1 MFEFEYIFFI
11 FRYSAKAD
19 KRVSFYLLVEGK
31 PDPTWGLSL
40 DKLEADEIIEDLHID
55 MKESIS
61 EIKRQVNQ
69 AKRTQWIRRS
79 SMSKDIMRN
88 EALKCKFSDE
98 LLLYQMKKNNVRMEY
113 FQFQFYNLYHIT
125 AMIDKWSF
133 IHVLLVITI
142 ALVQVYVFRDMF
154 SSGEKKLT
162 RHRMGAFT

>member
-1 MFEFEYIFFI
+1 M
-11 FRYSAKAD
+11 
-19 KRVSFYLLVEGK
+19 
-31 PDPTWGLSL
+31 
-40 DKLEADEIIEDLHID
+40 DKLEAEEVIEDLHID

-88 EALKCKFSDE
+88 EALKCKFIDSLFCIKSDKF
-98 LLLYQMKKNNVRMEY
+98 LAKMKD
-113 FQFQFYNLYHIT
+113 FQFQFYNLYRIT

-133 IHVLLVITI
+133 IHILVVITI

>member
-1 MFEFEYIFFI
+1 M
-11 FRYSAKAD
+11 
-19 KRVSFYLLVEGK
+19 
-31 PDPTWGLSL
+31 
-40 DKLEADEIIEDLHID
+40 DKLEAEEVIEDLHID

-88 EALKCKFSDE
+88 EALKCKFSDN
-98 LLLYQMKKNNVRMEY
+98 LFCIKSDKFSINAKMKD
-113 FQFQFYNLYHIT
+113 FQFQFYNFYRIT

-133 IHVLLVITI
+133 IHILVVITI
-142 ALVQVYVFRDMF
+142 ALVQGYVFRDMF

>member
-1 MFEFEYIFFI
+1 MFEYEYTFFL

-40 DKLEADEIIEDLHID
+40 DKLEAEEVIEDLHID

-88 EALKCKFSDE
+88 EALKCKFSDT
-98 LLLYQMKKNNVRMEY
+98 LLLYTIIKFSIIIAGTLNVAV
-113 FQFQFYNLYHIT
+113 LHI
-125 AMIDKWSF
+125 IF
-133 IHVLLVITI
+133 LVGTI
-142 ALVQVYVFRDMF
+142 LFLF
-154 SSGEKKLT
+154 
-162 RHRMGAFT
+162 

>member
-88 EALKCKFSDE
+88 EALKCKLNCVYALRSKPNSYFS
-98 LLLYQMKKNNVRMEY
+98 LLK
-113 FQFQFYNLYHIT
+113 
-125 AMIDKWSF
+125 
-133 IHVLLVITI
+133 
-142 ALVQVYVFRDMF
+142 
-154 SSGEKKLT
+154 
-162 RHRMGAFT
+162 